1 MSTKNIEYNEIL
13 IGWAEKDITPNRSV
27 ILFGQFYP
35 RISEVVHDSIT
46 VTALVL
52 TDKNEQAIMVSCD
65 LCEIPPYILD
75 RCREEIHKRIPEID
89 VSKVILNATHT
100 HTAPSLLEGVYPPPP
115 DYVMTPTEYAD
126 FFVSRVAEAVVE
138 AWNNRAIGAVSW
150 GFGHAVVGH
159 NRRVVYFDDISLRP
173 GYKSM
178 DGGIIDGTS
187 KMYGDTN
194 DPNFSHIEG
203 YEDHSVDMLFTWD
216 PTGNLTGIIINLAS
230 PSQETEQ
237 ERYISAD
244 FWSEIRTEV
253 RKRYGERIFILA
265 QCSSAGDQSPHLLLY
280 KQAEDRMLK
289 LRGLNMREEIGRRV
303 ANAVEDVLPY
313 AQKDIQTTLPFK
325 HMVKIINLKRRL
337 VTEEELAR
345 IKEEYSR
352 LEKWQTKD
360 PIEESIRFVSMGR
373 CKAIIERYEEQKGQ
387 KTLPMELHVI
397 RLGDIAFATNGFELF
412 LDYGLRIKARSPA
425 IQTFIVQLGPGI
437 LATTNPYLT
446 GSYLPTQRAIVG
458 RGYSANVYD
467 NEIGPEGGQEL
478 VEHTVKL
485 LSEMWED
492 TKILD

>member
-1 MSTKNIEYNEIL
+1 MNIRSGKVF
-13 IGWAEKDITPNRSV
+13 IGWAEKDITPNRPV
-27 ILFGQFYP
+27 ILFGQFHS
-35 RISEVVHDSIT
+35 RISETVHDPIT
-46 VTALVL
+46 VTTLVL
-52 TDKNEQAIMVSCD
+52 TDDDEQAIMVSCD
-65 LCEIPPYILD
+65 LCAIPHSILE
-75 RCREEIHKRIPEID
+75 RCREEIHRQVPEID
-89 VSKVILNATHT
+89 INKVILNTTHT
-100 HTAPSLLEGVYPPPP
+100 HTAPCLLEGVYPPPP

-126 FFVSRVAEAVVE
+126 FFVARVTEAVVE

-159 NRRVVYFDDISLRP
+159 NRRVVYFDDISLRQ

-178 DGGIIDGTS
+178 DGAILDGTS
-187 KMYGDTN
+187 KMYGNTN

-216 PTGNLTGIIINLAS
+216 ESGNLTGMIINLAC

-244 FWSEIRTEV
+244 FWNEIRAEI
-253 RKRYGERIFILA
+253 RKRFGKHIFILA
-265 QCSSAGDQSPHLLLY
+265 QCSAAGDQSPHLLLY

-289 LRGLNMREEIGRRV
+289 LRGLSMREEIGRRV

-313 AQKDIQTTLPFK
+313 AQKDIQTTLAFK
-325 HMVKIINLKRRL
+325 HIVKTINLKRRL

-360 PIEESIRFVSMGR
+360 PIEETIRFVCMGR
-373 CKAIIERYEEQKGQ
+373 CKAVIERYEEQKEQ

-437 LATTNPYLT
+437 LANTDPFLT

-458 RGYSANVYD
+458 RGYSANIYD
-467 NEIGPEGGQEL
+467 NEVGPEGGQEL

-485 LSEMWED
+485 LSELWEGS
-492 TKILD
+492 KILD